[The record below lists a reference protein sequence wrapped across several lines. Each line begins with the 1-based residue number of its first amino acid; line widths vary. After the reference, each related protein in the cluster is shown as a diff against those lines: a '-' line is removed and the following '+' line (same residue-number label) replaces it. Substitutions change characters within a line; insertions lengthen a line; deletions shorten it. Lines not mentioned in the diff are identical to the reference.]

1 MNVLKIAHMRGLAFK
16 EGGKMG
22 GGKGNGANAKRFG
35 SFVVGFSPHPHE
47 KNVRSGKK
55 REGANRNR
63 DMKVI
68 A

>member
-1 MNVLKIAHMRGLAFK
+1 
-16 EGGKMG
+16 MG

-35 SFVVGFSPHPHE
+35 SFVVEFSPHPHE
-47 KNVRSGKK
+47 KDVRSGKK

-68 A
+68 G